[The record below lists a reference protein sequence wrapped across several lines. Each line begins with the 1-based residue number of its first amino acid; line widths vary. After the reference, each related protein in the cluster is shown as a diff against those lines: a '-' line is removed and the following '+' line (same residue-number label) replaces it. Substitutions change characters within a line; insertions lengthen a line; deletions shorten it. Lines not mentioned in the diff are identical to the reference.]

1 LVNAQNGHLD
11 AAIENFAKIVDKA
24 NQQWDRKFDFTQDYV
39 VLNELA
45 LTLFKRSQ
53 QEDEPAAR
61 DAFLRRAVEHYEAT
75 LKIDPEDLDAH
86 YGLAQSYARLG
97 ETMPTGKVPEGS
109 GQINE
114 DLLVSKA
121 RTFSDGQAT
130 KEARLE
136 TARWLGQT
144 LPKYAEQPSQP
155 GRLKLPTLLALIGYI
170 RPVYEQSGDEELR
183 AAAAHV
189 LGRVYRQTHLIY
201 KPDDNARDRTVRLYR
216 QKNPAADH
224 ASQAIVIYPT
234 DRPGAPGR

>member
-24 NQQWDRKFDFTQDYV
+24 NQQWDRKFDFTKDYV

-53 QEDEPAAR
+53 QEDEQAAR
-61 DAFLRRAVEHYEAT
+61 DAFLRRAVDYYEAT

-86 YGLAQSYARLG
+86 YGLAQCYARLG
-97 ETMPTGKVPEGS
+97 EAMPAGRALDTS
-109 GQINE
+109 GQVDE
-114 DLLVSKA
+114 DLLAGRA
-121 RTFSDGQAT
+121 RTFADGSVTNESRLEIARWFGQA
-130 KEARLE
+130 
-136 TARWLGQT
+136 
-144 LPKYAEQPSQP
+144 LPKYGEQPSQP
-155 GRLKLPTLLALIGYI
+155 GRLKLPTLLGLIGYL
-170 RPVYEQSGDEELR
+170 RAMYETDSELR
-183 AAAAHV
+183 AAAAYV